1 MQIRTGKT
9 KSKLANPITPELV
22 ILILRKNNSVAS
34 INAPIKTPV
43 VPAIKLSYA
52 TYSGLGLLSKSK

>member
-1 MQIRTGKT
+1 M
-9 KSKLANPITPELV
+9 KLANPIIPELV
-22 ILILRKNNSVAS
+22 ILILRKNNSITS

-52 TYSGLGLLSKSK
+52 TYSGLGLLSKLK